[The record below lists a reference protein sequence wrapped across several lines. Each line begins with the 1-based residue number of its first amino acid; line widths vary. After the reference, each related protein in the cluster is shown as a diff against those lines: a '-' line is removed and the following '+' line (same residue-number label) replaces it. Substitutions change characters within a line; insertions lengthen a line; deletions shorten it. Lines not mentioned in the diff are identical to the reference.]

1 MKWQRISMLNY
12 TIKRTLWMI
21 PLLIG
26 ISLISF
32 FIMHLAPGDI
42 TNNEASFNPKTSQE
56 SRQKLRELYNLDKPV
71 IVQYGLWLKR
81 MVKLDFGNSFAS
93 HRKPV
98 FWQTTDKDGNVTKGM
113 IQEALPITLLINI
126 IGLVI
131 VLVLAIPLGIIAACK
146 HMNWQDKSITLFN
159 FIGFSVPGFWL
170 SLMLMYWLGV
180 ANDWFPIS
188 GIRSLN
194 HDSLSTFG
202 QIKDTLSHFFMPVI
216 IPSVTGLASITL
228 FVKSGMLDV
237 LHQDYITTARAKG
250 LNENKV
256 IYTHALRNA
265 LLPLITIIG
274 LSIPGLIGGSVISE
288 QIFAIPGM
296 GKLFYSAVMAR
307 DFPVVMGILTIGSAL
322 TLIGNLIADIAYA
335 WADPR
340 VRRGVVKG

>member
-1 MKWQRISMLNY
+1 MLNY
-12 TIKRTLWMI
+12 IIKRTLWMI

-42 TNNEASFNPKTSQE
+42 TNNEASFNPKTSAE

-113 IQEALPITLLINI
+113 IQEALPITIIINV

-131 VLVLAIPLGIIAACK
+131 TLVLAIPLGIFAARK
-146 HMNWQDKSITLFN
+146 HTHWQDKSITLFN
-159 FIGFSVPGFWL
+159 FIGFSVPSFWL

-202 QIKDTLSHFFMPVI
+202 QLKDTLSHFFMPVI
-216 IPSVTGLASITL
+216 IPSITGLASITL

-250 LNENKV
+250 LNEHKV
-256 IYTHALRNA
+256 VYTHALRNA
-265 LLPLITIIG
+265 LLPLITIVG

-340 VRRGVVKG
+340 VRRGVIKG

>member
-1 MKWQRISMLNY
+1 MLNY
-12 TIKRTLWMI
+12 IIKRTLWMI

-42 TNNEASFNPKTSQE
+42 TNNEASFNPKTSAE

-98 FWQTTDKDGNVTKGM
+98 FWQTKDKDGNVTKGM
-113 IQEALPITLLINI
+113 IQEALPITIIINV
-126 IGLVI
+126 IGLI
-131 VLVLAIPLGIIAACK
+131 ITLVLAIPLGIIAARK
-146 HMNWQDKSITLFN
+146 HMRWQDKSITLFN
-159 FIGFSVPGFWL
+159 FIGFSVPSFWL

-202 QIKDTLSHFFMPVI
+202 QLKDTLSHFFMPVI

-250 LNENKV
+250 LNEHKV
-256 IYTHALRNA
+256 VYTHALRNA
-265 LLPLITIIG
+265 LLPLITIVG

-340 VRRGVVKG
+340 VRRGVIKG

>member
-1 MKWQRISMLNY
+1 MLNY
-12 TIKRTLWMI
+12 IIKRTLWMI

-42 TNNEASFNPKTSQE
+42 TNNEASFNPKTSAE

-113 IQEALPITLLINI
+113 IQEALPITIIINV

-131 VLVLAIPLGIIAACK
+131 TLVLAIPLGIIAARK
-146 HMNWQDKSITLFN
+146 HMRWQDKSITLFN
-159 FIGFSVPGFWL
+159 FVGFSVPGFWL

-194 HDSLSTFG
+194 HDSLTTFG
-202 QIKDTLSHFFMPVI
+202 QLKDTLSHFFMPVI

-250 LNENKV
+250 LNEHKV
-256 IYTHALRNA
+256 VYTHALRNA
-265 LLPLITIIG
+265 LLPLITIVG

-340 VRRGVVKG
+340 VRRGVIKG